1 MQIAA
6 DPVRQAAQS
15 RCSLWWVSQNT
26 CWRWVSEQ
34 RASSHS
40 SMWFY
45 FSLVWAQWWI
55 FWSIREPQT
64 ERGRGW
70 KCLWKP
76 RLAGMHMLGAHGL
89 GCHQDPQ
96 PCGYSPVWRI
106 VLHPRQKCNSRGCAL
121 CVGGVVSLETS
132 IKKIKLVRLRG
143 GNVHCSWFI
152 PFTIRD
158 VIDALPHASC
168 VVGFELFFNFGFIL
182 SFGGFDGF
190 PEIVTGLFSIVK
202 VPGFK
207 GRCPRWQG
215 CSNIAVN
222 PRFLVGVGTN
232 CFDRNHILY
241 ALPYETRYRIWV
253 RLYVVIR
260 RCPEHVPVHV
270 IKTVLQ
276 YSVRLVRPALNF
288 PEGGCF
294 SFQFLPISSRSRTE
308 EWSDLPKGGRGSN
321 L

>member
-45 FSLVWAQWWI
+45 FSLVWAQWWV

-70 KCLWKP
+70 KMSVKT
-76 RLAGMHMLGAHGL
+76 RLAGMRMLGAHGL

-106 VLHPRQKCNSRGCAL
+106 GLHL
-121 CVGGVVSLETS
+121 C
-132 IKKIKLVRLRG
+132 
-143 GNVHCSWFI
+143 
-152 PFTIRD
+152 
-158 VIDALPHASC
+158 
-168 VVGFELFFNFGFIL
+168 
-182 SFGGFDGF
+182 GFDGF

-222 PRFLVGVGTN
+222 PQFLVGVDAD
-232 CFDRNHILY
+232 CFCRNHVLY
-241 ALPYETRYRIWV
+241 ALPDETRYRIWV
-253 RLYVVIR
+253 LLYVVIR
-260 RCPEHVPVHV
+260 RCLEHVPVHV
-270 IKTVLQ
+270 IKTVL
-276 YSVRLVRPALNF
+276 
-288 PEGGCF
+288 
-294 SFQFLPISSRSRTE
+294 
-308 EWSDLPKGGRGSN
+308 
-321 L
+321 